1 MGKNLCIL
9 CRKPLTDGIIVN
21 GRCICSK
28 CEIKIVN
35 LKYYNTDFY
44 NYYKDRIK
52 KHIAIRYLN
61 KETSIKEISK

>member
-1 MGKNLCIL
+1 MSRSLCIL

-28 CEIKIVN
+28 CEIKMVN

-44 NYYKDRIK
+44 NYYKDCIK

-61 KETSIKEISK
+61 KDPYSKSLSK